1 MASETLPP
9 ATVPLSRQVRR
20 SGRAAIGA
28 GKVATGAAD
37 GFPAVATA
45 GAAAS
50 RGQPM
55 KAKTQSATSGTIAPM
70 PVRVSNTAISPSQ
83 PGRPALATM
92 RQAIHAAKTSAT
104 AAKALL
110 KPNSANRE
118 EMVNISAPGLA
129 LGRRRFAGRP
139 VAEGQDRHDHQQ
151 AHDRH
156 EMQQRQRAGETCANE
171 DAPGRNHQQQRQHD
185 MADGQD
191 EQYPS
196 AH

>member
-55 KAKTQSATSGTIAPM
+55 KAKAQSATSGTIAPM
-70 PVRVSNTAISPSQ
+70 PVRVSSTAISPTQ

-92 RQAIHAAKTSAT
+92 RQAIHAANTSAT

-110 KPNSANRE
+110 RPNRPSKE
-118 EMVNISAPGLA
+118 VTVNISAARLA
-129 LGRRRFAGRP
+129 CFARRP
-139 VAEGQDRHDHQQ
+139 VAEGQDRHDHEQ
-151 AHDRH
+151 
-156 EMQQRQRAGETCANE
+156 
-171 DAPGRNHQQQRQHD
+171 P
-185 MADGQD
+185 D
-191 EQYPS
+191 E
-196 AH
+196 